1 MTALSPGI
9 LDSSFQ
15 MLGMFDRAAMT
26 LRDFSMSFPR
36 VGVCRTEDVMEFALG
51 VSWMR
56 PGNSGVV
63 ELTAGGRRILLLD
76 NHGSRMKQSV
86 LDYVEE
92 FEPAWVQNATYG
104 RRKVLDFVGSD
115 VRQVLVEA
123 GLATGH
129 DGETVRFWDRLAAQA
144 RGQKDISLAEIGRR
158 GESLTVIREKTR
170 TGREP
175 KWVSVD
181 NNADGYD
188 VLSVVAADN
197 PAKLSIEVKAT
208 TLGARGS
215 FHVTRNEW
223 GRAAEA
229 QFHCFH
235 LWMLA
240 GDNDSDSSL
249 AVIAPDEMR
258 PHVPVNSG
266 KGEWTSFEVPFDA
279 FRSVFADP
287 KVSKFP

>member
-15 MLGMFDRAAMT
+15 MLGVFSRAGMT
-26 LRDFSMSFPR
+26 LSGFSMSFPR

-56 PGNSGVV
+56 PGDSGVV
-63 ELTAGGRRILLLD
+63 ELTAGGRRILSIE
-76 NHGSRMKQSV
+76 NHESRMKQSV

-104 RRKVLDFVGSD
+104 RRKVLDFVGAD

-123 GLATGH
+123 GLATGL
-129 DGETVRFWDRLAAQA
+129 DRETVRFWDILAAQA
-144 RGQKDISLAEIGRR
+144 RGQKDVSLAEIGRR
-158 GESLTVIREKTR
+158 GESLTIASETTR

-188 VLSVVAADN
+188 VLSIVAADN

-208 TLGARGS
+208 TMGPRGY
-215 FHVTRNEW
+215 FHITRNEW
-223 GRAAEA
+223 ERAVEA
-229 QFHCFH
+229 PFHCFH
-235 LWMLA
+235 LWILC
-240 GDNDSDSSL
+240 GENDSESSL
-249 AVIAPDEMR
+249 AVISPAAMSA
-258 PHVPVNSG
+258 HVPLDSG
-266 KGEWTSFEVPFDA
+266 AGVWSSFEVPFSA
-279 FRSVFADP
+279 FACLFESG
-287 KVSKFP
+287 S

>member
-15 MLGMFDRAAMT
+15 MLGMFSKTGMT
-26 LRDFSMSFPR
+26 LTGFSMSFPR
-36 VGVCRTEDVMEFALG
+36 VGVCRTEDVMDFALG

-56 PGNSGVV
+56 PGDSGIV
-63 ELTAGGRRILLLD
+63 ELTAGGTRILSIE
-76 NHGSRMKQSV
+76 NYESRMKQSV

-104 RRKVLDFVGSD
+104 RRKVLDFVGAD

-129 DGETVRFWDRLAAQA
+129 DRETVRFWDILAAQA
-144 RGQKDISLAEIGRR
+144 RGQKGVCLAEIGRR
-158 GESLTVIREKTR
+158 GESLTIAHEAKR

-181 NNADGYD
+181 NNVDGYD
-188 VLSVVAADN
+188 VLSVVAAYD

-208 TLGARGS
+208 TMGPRGS
-215 FHVTRNEW
+215 FHVTKNEW
-223 GRAAEA
+223 ERAVFAPS
-229 QFHCFH
+229 HCFH
-235 LWMLA
+235 LWMLRGA
-240 GDNDSDSSL
+240 NDSDSSL
-249 AVIAPDEMR
+249 AVIGTSEMR
-258 PHVPVNSG
+258 AHVPVNSG
-266 KGEWTSFEVPFDA
+266 AGAWSSFELPFSA
-279 FRSVFADP
+279 FADL
-287 KVSKFP
+287 FE